1 MWFSSA
7 LKLAAESMGFA
18 AKRQELNNTPE
29 MRAAARAAKK
39 QAVLDSITKAVAER
53 DLDAIRKILSNV

>member
-1 MWFSSA
+1 
-7 LKLAAESMGFA
+7 MGFA